1 MKRLTLFLLCATILV
16 TIYAQDIIVTNN
28 SERINALIT
37 EVSETEIRYKKADN
51 PDGPIFVLP
60 TSDISSILYRNG
72 DVQTFAQ
79 HDNQA
84 PQETGVMTS
93 TFKSVSASED
103 LKYIPGQQLRRMH
116 SNCYYYGNLQMN
128 DAVFREFIRNNCSA
142 AYRQYKTGYNL
153 KMTGSITSFLCI
165 GGVGAAL
172 LGVAAAEKNYDKS
185 MKFLIPGTVLLATGV
200 ASFFTFYYVGKK
212 KQDTAYQTF
221 NSQCAN
227 SGRTALSLN
236 IGVANNGLGL
246 SLDF

>member
-84 PQETGVMTS
+84 PQKTGVMTS

-153 KMTGSITSFLCI
+153 KMTGSISIGYDPLDPAICTTMTTTTIALPTSPKDRVSAYINNTKTRL
-165 GGVGAAL
+165 VT
-172 LGVAAAEKNYDKS
+172 AAENHIS
-185 MKFLIPGTVLLATGV
+185 HG
-200 ASFFTFYYVGKK
+200 
-212 KQDTAYQTF
+212 
-221 NSQCAN
+221 
-227 SGRTALSLN
+227 
-236 IGVANNGLGL
+236 
-246 SLDF
+246 

>member
-84 PQETGVMTS
+84 PQKTGVMTS

-103 LKYIPGQQLRRMH
+103 LKYIP
-116 SNCYYYGNLQMN
+116 NLT
-128 DAVFREFIRNNCSA
+128 IS
-142 AYRQYKTGYNL
+142 
-153 KMTGSITSFLCI
+153 
-165 GGVGAAL
+165 
-172 LGVAAAEKNYDKS
+172 
-185 MKFLIPGTVLLATGV
+185 
-200 ASFFTFYYVGKK
+200 
-212 KQDTAYQTF
+212 
-221 NSQCAN
+221 
-227 SGRTALSLN
+227 
-236 IGVANNGLGL
+236 
-246 SLDF
+246 